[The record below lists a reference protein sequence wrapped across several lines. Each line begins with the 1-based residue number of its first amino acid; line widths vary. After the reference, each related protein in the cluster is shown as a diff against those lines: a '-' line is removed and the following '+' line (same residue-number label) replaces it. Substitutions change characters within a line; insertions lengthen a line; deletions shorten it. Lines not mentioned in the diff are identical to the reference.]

1 LRLCHINLS
10 KELRGGEIQ
19 MLALIECFADRYEQS
34 VIVRREG
41 LLHRRLID
49 LSSPDVAIIP
59 VSNSIPSAVRA
70 AENVD
75 LLHVHE
81 GRSVQVGAWRSLRGV
96 PFVVT
101 RRVLRRPKPNWPTR
115 WIYSRA
121 SAIVCVSEAVATVIR
136 DYLGDYNVET
146 ILDFAPKLAVDTQRV
161 AELRQRYAGKL
172 VVGHA
177 GELDDRHKGQG
188 IILQAARMAQAD
200 YPHLHFLLL
209 GSGCDAAK
217 LRAEA
222 RDMPNVEFMGR
233 VENVGDYYSAMDLF
247 VFPSREEALGSAIL
261 EAMSCGVPV
270 IGSRVGGIPE
280 VIHPG
285 ENGLLFESGDA
296 GELFRC
302 IVALA
307 SDSELRAKLAAQARV
322 SAQSRSVEVVARQ
335 YGAIYQR
342 VLAA

>member
-1 LRLCHINLS
+1 
-10 KELRGGEIQ
+10 
-19 MLALIECFADRYEQS
+19 MLALIECFADRYRQS
-34 VIVRREG
+34 VIVRRDG
-41 LLHRRLID
+41 LLHRRLI
-49 LSSPDVAIIP
+49 SHGPRGTAIIP
-59 VSNSIPSAVRA
+59 VSNSVLSAVRA
-70 AENVD
+70 ARNLD

-81 GRSVQVGAWRSLRGV
+81 GRSVQVGALRSLRGI

-121 SAIVCVSEAVATVIR
+121 SAIVCVSEAVATVMR
-136 DYLGDYNVET
+136 GYLNDQHVEA
-146 ILDFAPKLAVDTQRV
+146 ILDFAPKLAVNPRRV

-188 IILQAARMAQAD
+188 VILQAARMAQAD
-200 YPHLHFLLL
+200 YPHVHFLLL

-233 VENVGDYYSAMDLF
+233 VDNVGDFYSAMDLF

-280 VIHPG
+280 VVQPG
-285 ENGLLFESGDA
+285 ENGLLFASGDA

-307 SDSELRAKLAAQARV
+307 DDAQLRAKLATQARL
-322 SAQSRSVEVVARQ
+322 SAQRRSVEVVAEQ
-335 YGAIYQR
+335 YSAIYQHA
-342 VLAA
+342 LGA